1 MKTFFI
7 QYGRWFVLA
16 FVLGVLLPY
25 ANPEFFKADTTA
37 NAYADY
43 KLEDALVAYH
53 LNVNKITNTYLE
65 MLLDPD
71 AAKLGYVEYPSD
83 DSLCDG
89 RSNFSTYCLAFT
101 LNAELTQFEENLSTR
116 VDQFD
121 LENGDFSEVTSLQ
134 GALQSATSQRELLQ
148 EQVSTA
154 EDALDLN
161 LAVYNQ
167 IQTVYPIHVELTKFI
182 QNLEDYRNNLA
193 ALRDTLTPY
202 PAKFN
207 GLTST
212 DCK

>member
-16 FVLGVLLPY
+16 FILGVLLPR
-25 ANPEFFKADTTA
+25 ANPDFFKADTTA
-37 NAYADY
+37 NAYEDY

-53 LNVNKITNTYLE
+53 LNVNEVTNAYLD

-71 AAKLGYVEYPSD
+71 AAKLGYVQYPSD
-83 DSLCDG
+83 ESLCDG
-89 RSNFSTYCLAFT
+89 RSNFSTYCLSVV
-101 LNAELTQFEENLSTR
+101 LNQELTQFEENMNTR
-116 VDQFD
+116 VNQFD
-121 LENGDFSEVTSLQ
+121 LENGDFSEVTNLQ
-134 GALQSATSQRELLQ
+134 SALQAATSQRELLQ

-161 LAVYNQ
+161 LAVYDQ

-193 ALRDTLTPY
+193 ALRDELAPY